1 MFDRLKGYLRGR
13 IDRMEAYLRRRRIDR
28 LAAELARVRALR
40 MSMTQQ
46 EFALRGKMAV
56 LERSE

>member
-1 MFDRLKGYLRGR
+1 MFERLK
-13 IDRMEAYLRRRRIDR
+13 AYLRRRRIER
-28 LAAELARVRALR
+28 IAAELARVRAVR

-46 EFALRGKMAV
+46 EFALREKLAV

>member
-1 MFDRLKGYLRGR
+1 MFDRLKT
-13 IDRMEAYLRRRRIDR
+13 YLRRRRIER